1 MTVAASFKHHLPVS
15 VKLAHLG
22 IHLDLEKGTLATR
35 CALDKPSATAVR
47 LLLSPAYPVK
57 DPKRFSFGGQTNIG
71 IITLLL
77 NVAGGLQV

>member
-1 MTVAASFKHHLPVS
+1 MTVAASSKHHLPVS

-22 IHLDLEKGTLATR
+22 IHLDLEERTLAAR

-47 LLLSPAYPVK
+47 LLLSPAQPVK
-57 DPKRFSFGGQTNIG
+57 DPKRVSFGGQTNIG
-71 IITLLL
+71 IITLLF